1 MLVQDKSTHPNSLTR
16 QQLAEL
22 IPSAQGLLSDEPEM
36 EHSLHALQLLIL
48 VTCLH
53 RLWQDRSDYFL
64 AWNLT
69 VYYSRE
75 QLKTKD
81 FRGPDLFLVK
91 GVSNHPRG
99 SWVVWEE
106 GGKYPDLIIE
116 LLSEST
122 ANVDRTEKRELY
134 QSIFRTPEYFYFSP
148 ETLEFMGLRL
158 GEGGERYE
166 EIAPT
171 DRVSG
176 TESLQGL
183 RWSKV
188 LGLYLGIHNR
198 QLRYFFPN
206 GELVPLPEEAEKIER
221 QRMEQERQRAEQ
233 ERQRAESAE
242 QRAERLAQK
251 LRELGVDP
259 GTLS

>member
-1 MLVQDKSTHPNSLTR
+1 MLAKERLQEKIQEKIPSLTR
-16 QQLAEL
+16 EQLAK
-22 IPSAQGLLSDEPEM
+22 IMPSAQGLLSDEPEL
-36 EHSLHALQLLIL
+36 EHSLHALQLLLL
-48 VTCLH
+48 VTCLT
-53 RLWQDRSDYFL
+53 RLWQDRNDYFL

-69 VYYSRE
+69 VYYNRD

-91 GVSNHPRG
+91 GVANHPRG

-116 LLSEST
+116 LLSDST
-122 ANVDRTEKRELY
+122 AQVDRSEKRELY
-134 QSIFRTPEYFYFSP
+134 QTIFRTPEYFYFSP

-158 GEGGERYE
+158 GGSHYE

-171 DRVSG
+171 
-176 TESLQGL
+176 EQGW
-183 RWSKV
+183 RWSEA

-206 GELVPLPEEAEKIER
+206 GELVPTPEEAEKI
-221 QRMEQERQRAEQ
+221 QR
-233 ERQRAESAE
+233 

-259 GTLS
+259 NAFEEN

>member
-1 MLVQDKSTHPNSLTR
+1 MLAQEKLQEKAEEKITPLTR

-22 IPSAQGLLSDEPEM
+22 MPSAQGLLSDEPEM

-48 VTCLH
+48 VSCLA
-53 RLWQDRSDYFL
+53 RLWQDRNDYFL

-75 QLKTKD
+75 QLKNKD

-91 GVSNHPRG
+91 GVENRPRP

-122 ANVDRTEKRELY
+122 AKVDRGEKRELY
-134 QSIFRTPEYFYFSP
+134 ERIFRTPEYFYYSP
-148 ETLEFMGLRL
+148 ETQEFMGLRL
-158 GEGGERYE
+158 RGEKYE
-166 EIAPT
+166 EIEPT
-171 DRVSG
+171 
-176 TESLQGL
+176 EQGW
-183 RWSKV
+183 RWSEM
-188 LGLYLGIHNR
+188 LELYLGIHNQ

-206 GELVPLPEEAEKIER
+206 GELVPTPEEAERI
-221 QRMEQERQRAEQ
+221 ERQRAEQ
-233 ERQRAESAE
+233 ERQRAE
-242 QRAERLAQK
+242 RLARK

-259 GTLS
+259 DTL

>member
-22 IPSAQGLLSDEPEM
+22 MPSAQGLLSDEPEM

-122 ANVDRTEKRELY
+122 AEVDRTEKRELY
-134 QSIFRTPEYFYFSP
+134 QTIFRTPEYFYFSP

-166 EIAPT
+166 EIVP
-171 DRVSG
+171 R
-176 TESLQGL
+176 EQGW

-221 QRMEQERQRAEQ
+221 QRAEQ

-259 GTLS
+259 GTLEKS